1 MHETTTIERIGDA
14 ILADLLGRKGV
25 GNELEQIQDSDAE
38 TWQDIRTAVA
48 AAALRELRDNP
59 PVQLMGSMTR
69 DFALCISAILAEHE
83 AAHD

>member
-1 MHETTTIERIGDA
+1 MTPIERMAMAAYSNGPNRDRSSWLR
-14 ILADLLGRKGV
+14 LAEPTR
-25 GNELEQIQDSDAE
+25 ERMTSDM
-38 TWQDIRTAVA
+38 I
-48 AAALRELRDNP
+48 AALRELRDNP